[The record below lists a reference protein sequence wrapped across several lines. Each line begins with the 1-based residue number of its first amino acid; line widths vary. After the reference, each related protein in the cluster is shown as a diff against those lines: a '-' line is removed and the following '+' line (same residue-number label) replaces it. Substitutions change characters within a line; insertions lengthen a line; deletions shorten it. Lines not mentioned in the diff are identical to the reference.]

1 MCLPAWITPFE
12 VFFGRKPHW
21 LTESLLNVDN
31 KAVDEHGNALPQE
44 EPDSNDEYEETDTEA
59 SEYILTQLEHSIRQS
74 NARTAARMVRKA
86 GGKLKVFANGSIVSL
101 AIPPKW
107 RLRTEAKRLLC
118 WITKVVKNQYT
129 LICSVGPL
137 TGSHHSGQLNEVL
150 SLDESSVPLRFPA
163 IEARLTINKASSLL
177 YWSSLS

>member
-31 KAVDEHGNALPQE
+31 EAVDEHRNAFPQE
-44 EPDSNDEYEETDTEA
+44 EPNSDDEYKETDTEA
-59 SEYILTQLEHSIRQS
+59 SEYVLTQLEHSIRQS
-74 NARTAARMVRKA
+74 NARTAARIVKKA
-86 GGKLKVFANGSIVSL
+86 SGKLKVFANGSIVSL

-107 RLRTEAKRLLC
+107 RLRTKAKRLLC

-137 TGSHHSGQLNEVL
+137 AGSHYARQLNEVL
-150 SLDESSVPLRFPA
+150 SPDESSVPLRFPA
-163 IEARLTINKASSLL
+163 IEARLTINKVSSLL
-177 YWSSLS
+177 L